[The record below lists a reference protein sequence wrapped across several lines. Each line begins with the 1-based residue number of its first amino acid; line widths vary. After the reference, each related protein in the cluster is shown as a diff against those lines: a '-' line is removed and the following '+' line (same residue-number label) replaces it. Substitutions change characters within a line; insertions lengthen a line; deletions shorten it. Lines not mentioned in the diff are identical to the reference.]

1 MTAKGPEWLGIRRV
15 WTRKKEKQPLPI
27 PQAPNS
33 ARRRC
38 GQSRTE
44 QTFHLPRWL
53 AGCRL
58 PKAYALF
65 SFLPPPSPNIPK
77 KTNKKEKAKSETEVQ
92 LSAHFPSGCPIT
104 P

>member
-1 MTAKGPEWLGIRRV
+1 MTAKGPDGLGERRV

-44 QTFHLPRWL
+44 QTFHLPRRL
-53 AGCRL
+53 AGCKL

-77 KTNKKEKAKSETEVQ
+77 KNKQKRESKK
-92 LSAHFPSGCPIT
+92 
-104 P
+104 